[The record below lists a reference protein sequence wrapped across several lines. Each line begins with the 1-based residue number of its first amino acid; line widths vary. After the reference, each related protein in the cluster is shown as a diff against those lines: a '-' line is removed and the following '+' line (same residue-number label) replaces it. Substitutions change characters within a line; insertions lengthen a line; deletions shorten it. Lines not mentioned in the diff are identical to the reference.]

1 MMAIGQAHVVTSDKG
16 RLVDRAWNGALNALR
31 SFAGSGQGKEATE

>member
-1 MMAIGQAHVVTSDKG
+1 
-16 RLVDRAWNGALNALR
+16 VDRAWNGALNALR